1 MKKLFF
7 FAAVAVMAITACSKT
22 EFVNEAQD
30 NLITFQ
36 AAKYLTQTKAVTG
49 TEFPK
54 TETFGTYAWTA
65 GTPGEFFMNN
75 IEIKFDATNNKWA
88 PVTSYFWP
96 KNQTVDFFSY
106 YPYDVQG
113 AVPQVSA
120 TAITYNDV
128 DFTANQVDI
137 MYADKAVKFFDN
149 SDDVNDGTSLS
160 LVGVPTYF
168 RHAGA
173 KVTINVILSYDFKAE
188 NGDTTKWNVTMKEAY
203 LDSVFTK
210 GSVTLTLSDQ
220 NATGLVPWTK
230 PLNADDQAVWTPTAG
245 SYNSLTSELYK
256 ISQNYVLKTNEG
268 VKILDEVYMLPQ
280 ALEAGLQKLKFKFD
294 VETLRKAAG
303 ETTYSSILT
312 QTDLIAE
319 TDLLIPT
326 VTGVT
331 GIYAWEMNKAITYN
345 VYIGPASKPIYFD
358 PAISAWETQEATTSV
373 ELDL

>member
-22 EFVNEAQD
+22 EIVSGAQD

-36 AAKYLTQTKAVTG
+36 AAKYLNQTKAVSG

-65 GTPGEFFMNN
+65 GTTGEFFMNN
-75 IEIKFDATNNKWA
+75 VEIKYDATNTRWA
-88 PVTSYFWP
+88 PATAYYWP

-106 YPYDVQG
+106 YPYDVLG
-113 AVPQVSA
+113 AVPQVTA
-120 TAITYNDV
+120 NAITYNEV

-149 SDDVNDGTSLS
+149 ADDVADGTSVS

-203 LDSVFTK
+203 LDSVYTK

-220 NATGLVPWTK
+220 TATGLVPWTK
-230 PLNADDQAVWTPTAG
+230 PLNADDQAVWTPKAN

-256 ISQNYVLKTNEG
+256 ISQNYLLKTNEG
-268 VKILDEVYMLPQ
+268 VTVVNDVYMLPQ
-280 ALEAGLQKLKFKFD
+280 AL
-294 VETLRKAAG
+294 
-303 ETTYSSILT
+303 
-312 QTDLIAE
+312 
-319 TDLLIPT
+319 
-326 VTGVT
+326 
-331 GIYAWEMNKAITYN
+331 
-345 VYIGPASKPIYFD
+345 
-358 PAISAWETQEATTSV
+358 
-373 ELDL
+373 